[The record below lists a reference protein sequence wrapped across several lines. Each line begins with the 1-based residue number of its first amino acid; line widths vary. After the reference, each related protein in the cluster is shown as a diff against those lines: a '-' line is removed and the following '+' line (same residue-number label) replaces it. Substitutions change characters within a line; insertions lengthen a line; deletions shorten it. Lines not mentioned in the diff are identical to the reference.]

1 MGLIRGARVDLVTP
15 FPSNALRLVYE
26 WIHACGEFTE
36 DDDSPKSAE
45 AYASAMGL
53 ELIRCTSYGLRRAG
67 SSDGWIGLLHC
78 EPAGPWNGY
87 LHITMP
93 RHAWGHGLA
102 DEAMALAI
110 RDQFKRFPKLARLS
124 AAMIENNRPA
134 QALAQRM
141 GFRCEATLPAM
152 VVQGGTPRSV
162 VHYGLTR
169 REWEQSVRSRKTKRS
184 GG

>member
-1 MGLIRGARVDLVTP
+1 
-15 FPSNALRLVYE
+15 
-26 WIHACGEFTE
+26 
-36 DDDSPKSAE
+36 
-45 AYASAMGL
+45 
-53 ELIRCTSYGLRRAG
+53 
-67 SSDGWIGLLHC
+67 
-78 EPAGPWNGY
+78 
-87 LHITMP
+87 
-93 RHAWGHGLA
+93 
-102 DEAMALAI
+102 MALAI